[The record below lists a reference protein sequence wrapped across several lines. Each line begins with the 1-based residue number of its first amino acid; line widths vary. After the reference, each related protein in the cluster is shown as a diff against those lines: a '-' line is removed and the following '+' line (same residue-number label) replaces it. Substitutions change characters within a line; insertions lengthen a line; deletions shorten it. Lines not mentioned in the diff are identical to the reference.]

1 MEYIIFAIIII
12 IVMSINEE
20 LGSGCLGIIIGLL
33 ILLLTVKLVKYFWY
47 W

>member
-20 LGSGCLGIIIGLL
+20 LVSGCLGIIIGLL